1 MKITRDN
8 YESFFLDYLEGNLE
22 ETMIDQFLDFLK
34 QNPDLKE
41 ELNLFE
47 EILLPQEPVE
57 FKDKQALYK
66 SPGRESE
73 AFDQK
78 AVAYLEGDLK
88 DHERRA
94 FEASLERNP
103 KLKQEYALFE
113 KTRLTADPNIRFD
126 QKEKLY
132 RKSGTILLIHWAGRA
147 AAILILLFGIYSLL
161 QRGGDTRIP
170 VATEVA
176 SVNTPSSTPAEVTE
190 PQVSPPAVK
199 RKDLVVK
206 PVTQVNKLQTKATK
220 AAAAPMDEQKQEP
233 RELLAAQTI
242 STIPAHLENKRE
254 EIALVPFNRPN
265 NRRSVNSATVMTLDE
280 YLALKAKK
288 ATNEGILSANR
299 LLRVGLNIASEISG
313 DRLGYTV
320 KNGKVASLDFES
332 KLLAFEIPLE
342 KKN

>member
-22 ETMIDQFLDFLK
+22 ETMIDQFLDFLE
-34 QNPDLKE
+34 QHPDLKE

-47 EILLPQEPVE
+47 EIPLPQEPVV

-66 SPGRESE
+66 TPGRESE
-73 AFDQK
+73 SFDRK
-78 AVAYLEGDLK
+78 AVAYMEGDLK
-88 DHERRA
+88 EHERRS
-94 FEASLERNP
+94 FEASLESNP

-113 KTRLTADPNIRFD
+113 KTRLIPDPAIRFD
-126 QKEKLY
+126 KKEKLY
-132 RKSGTILLIHWAGRA
+132 RKSATILLINWAGRA
-147 AAILILLFGIYSLL
+147 AAVLVLLFGVYSLL

-170 VATEVA
+170 VTKEVA
-176 SVNTPSSTPAEVTE
+176 SVKTPSSAPAVTTE
-190 PQVSPPAVK
+190 HKVSEPAVK
-199 RKDLVVK
+199 SNDTVAKAVM
-206 PVTQVNKLQTKATK
+206 PVNKVHQKVTNT
-220 AAAAPMDEQKQEP
+220 APESLTEEKQEP
-233 RELLAAQTI
+233 RELLAARTI
-242 STIPAHLENKRE
+242 SPIPAHLEKE
-254 EIALVPFNRPN
+254 QQEMALMPFNRSN
-265 NRRSVNSATVMTLDE
+265 YQRNTNSHTVLTLDE

-299 LLRVGLNIASEISG
+299 LLRVGLNVASEISG